1 MRSPMESSPPRQPS
15 HPGNPATQ
23 ATQLPR
29 QPSYPGNPGNLY
41 SSAMIRIRTPQ
52 LTFSIALFAALAVS
66 GQSVSGQA
74 AAPAAQATAPPAA
87 PVVLKGKLERIKVH
101 GKSLVGNLLK
111 ESESPDVSVY
121 LPPS

>member
-1 MRSPMESSPPRQPS
+1 
-15 HPGNPATQ
+15 
-23 ATQLPR
+23 
-29 QPSYPGNPGNLY
+29 
-41 SSAMIRIRTPQ
+41 MIRFRTLQ

-74 AAPAAQATAPPAA
+74 AAPAAQAAPYRA
-87 PVVLKGKLERIKVH
+87 VVLKGKLERIKVH

-121 LPPS
+121 LPPSYLTDRTRRFPVVYLCTAIPERT